1 MRLTS
6 AAFFSMLD
14 RRHLLLQHTNRLARQ
29 FTWKL
34 AGTPLVQRRFP
45 KFVPRTNKLAAQ
57 CVAERHAAFRFA
69 PKQIG
74 GAAYRRERRG
84 FPVCTRTNRWCSP
97 ATSDSQ
103 KEAPKETCHQTK
115 PRKEEEPSS
124 TAAHSP
130 TRTPHRTPHIQNVFS
145 AQAKFISAPM
155 RPALGGRLPPTPL
168 FPRSTRRLPQSQPLR
183 SPQRPAPLAGVM
195 SLAAARVPKL
205 LSCALVLAAAW
216 PAFSLRAQL
225 SPCSSQLL
233 HPTPCRCTTVTVAL
247 STGGHAV
254 AADPP

>member
-1 MRLTS
+1 MTS

-34 AGTPLVQRRFP
+34 AGTPLVQHRFP

-84 FPVCTRTNRWCSP
+84 FPVCTRTNRWCCP

-103 KEAPKETCHQTK
+103 SEAQIKSAIQRNRERKRNLPPLQHTHPHAHHIAPRTSKTFSAPKRNLSLRPCAQLSAADFL
-115 PRKEEEPSS
+115 PRLSAVNPPP
-124 TAAHSP
+124 P
-130 TRTPHRTPHIQNVFS
+130 T
-145 AQAKFISAPM
+145 ISIPPLPIAP
-155 RPALGGRLPPTPL
+155 RPLGGRHV
-168 FPRSTRRLPQSQPLR
+168 PRSSPGPEAVELRACPRRRAAGFQLA
-183 SPQRPAPLAGVM
+183 RPAEPVL
-195 SLAAARVPKL
+195 LPAAPSNTVP
-205 LSCALVLAAAW
+205 
-216 PAFSLRAQL
+216 
-225 SPCSSQLL
+225 
-233 HPTPCRCTTVTVAL
+233 
-247 STGGHAV
+247 
-254 AADPP
+254 

>member
-74 GAAYRRERRG
+74 GAVYRRERRG

-103 KEAPKETCHQTK
+103 KEAPKETRHQTK

-130 TRTPHRTPHIQNVFS
+130 TRTPHRTPHIQNIFS

-155 RPALGGRLPPTPL
+155 RPALSGRLPPTPFRGQPAASHNL
-168 FPRSTRRLPQSQPLR
+168 NPSSPHSAPPPRRASCPSQQPGSR
-183 SPQRPAPLAGVM
+183 S
-195 SLAAARVPKL
+195 
-205 LSCALVLAAAW
+205 C
-216 PAFSLRAQL
+216 
-225 SPCSSQLL
+225 
-233 HPTPCRCTTVTVAL
+233 
-247 STGGHAV
+247 
-254 AADPP
+254 

>member
-1 MRLTS
+1 MRLRS

-14 RRHLLLQHTNRLARQ
+14 RRHLVLQHTNRLARQ
-29 FTWKL
+29 VTSKL
-34 AGTPLVQRRFP
+34 AGWHTAGAASCGFP
-45 KFVPRTNKLAAQ
+45 KFVPRTFFFFFFFFNKLAAQ
-57 CVAERHAAFRFA
+57 CVAERHAAFRSA
-69 PKQIG
+69 PQQIG
-74 GAAYRRERRG
+74 DAAYRRERRG

-155 RPALGGRLPPTPL
+155 RPALGGRLPPTPFRGQPAASHNL
-168 FPRSTRRLPQSQPLR
+168 NPSAPHSAPPPWRASCPSQQPGSRS
-183 SPQRPAPLAGVM
+183 
-195 SLAAARVPKL
+195 
-205 LSCALVLAAAW
+205 C
-216 PAFSLRAQL
+216 
-225 SPCSSQLL
+225 
-233 HPTPCRCTTVTVAL
+233 
-247 STGGHAV
+247 
-254 AADPP
+254 